1 MARPTG
7 LEPDLISHGLRGRGP
22 AINSS
27 NSSGESTPGGRNRP
41 QGRGP
46 KFGSSPP
53 ATGGR
58 TTGDGEFNSVTSQLL
73 GDGSYEAVAT
83 AKRDWLTGL
92 GPEDSATTIFTWPAL
107 SDSILKG
114 PKRRAL
120 WDEVTNFSS
129 ERDVINAPEAIG
141 STTIT
146 GLSGRIN
153 KLVPGQINAKGVGAE
168 TFSAN
173 SAAAFTCKGYAGT
186 FIVLNN
192 GTPGYQHRKDSLIYL
207 RDFSFGQGA
216 EEAGINII

>member
-1 MARPTG
+1 M
-7 LEPDLISHGLRGRGP
+7 
-22 AINSS
+22 
-27 NSSGESTPGGRNRP
+27 
-41 QGRGP
+41 
-46 KFGSSPP
+46 
-53 ATGGR
+53 
-58 TTGDGEFNSVTSQLL
+58 TSQLL

-92 GPEDSATTIFTWPAL
+92 GPENSATTIFTWPAL
-107 SDSILKG
+107 SDSRLKG

-120 WDEVTNFSS
+120 WDEVSNFSS

-146 GLSGRIN
+146 GLSGRVN

-168 TFSAN
+168 TFLAN

-192 GTPGYQHRKDSLIYL
+192 GTSGYQHRKDSLIYL
-207 RDFSFGQGA
+207 RNFSFGQGA
-216 EEAGINII
+216 EEAGINIV

>member
-1 MARPTG
+1 MARPSG
-7 LEPDLISHGLRGRGP
+7 LGPDLISGGLRGRGP
-22 AINSS
+22 AID
-27 NSSGESTPGGRNRP
+27 SSGESNPGVRNRP
-41 QGRGP
+41 QARGP
-46 KFGSSPP
+46 KFGSSSS

-58 TTGDGEFNSVTSQLL
+58 ANGDGAFNAVTSQLL

-92 GPEDSATTIFTWPAL
+92 GLEETTPTTFTWTQL
-107 SDSILKG
+107 SDSMLKG

-168 TFSAN
+168 TFLAN

-207 RDFSFGQGA
+207 RDFSFDQGA